1 MDFSSVSVI
10 GFVAL
15 AVAAVLREYL
25 INFCRILF
33 ANIFRSGQYNLD
45 GDPSTPDWCE
55 MVNDNAEWFMVKI
68 LEYHFFYRLVQVRD
82 AAGGLH
88 DMRIMTLDFINAQS
102 RELSREQRVAVSK
115 AGNDWPPMPVSGA
128 AGVCRFRS
136 CDRLASVVEKMAGEV
151 ATKVDVGA
159 IVDMQKILRELAEWR
174 EKRPT
179 ALGRH
184 QKVLLDLNN
193 RVSKLEMDRA
203 GSASANRKPSK
214 PQKKK

>member
-1 MDFSSVSVI
+1 MDFSSASIV
-10 GFVAL
+10 GFVVL

-88 DMRIMTLDFINAQS
+88 DMRIRTLDFINAPS
-102 RELSREQRVAVSK
+102 RELSRQQRVAVSK
-115 AGNDWPPMPVSGA
+115 AGNDWPPMPDQEGSVA
-128 AGVCRFRS
+128 VLQR
-136 CDRLASVVEKMAGEV
+136 RLSVVEKCQREQ
-151 ATKVDVGA
+151 
-159 IVDMQKILRELAEWR
+159 MQIILRDLNTVFKEQKDLLALDQKFSDWEK
-174 EKRPT
+174 KRPT
-179 ALGRH
+179 EMGKLKGRTA
-184 QKVLLDLNN
+184 
-193 RVSKLEMDRA
+193 KLEKKILEIE
-203 GSASANRKPSK
+203 ASLTAP
-214 PQKKK
+214 